1 MLMTS
6 ALKNAVLFLNTD
18 RVIKLLE
25 WGGVGGQEQDR
36 DADGA
41 RWWGWQG
48 MLCSVLSGTWS
59 FRMLGWDE
67 QPELGFPI
75 HTEQCNRENE

>member
-25 WGGVGGQEQDR
+25 RGGVAGQEQQR
-36 DADGA
+36 DAQQ
-41 RWWGWQG
+41 RQQQ
-48 MLCSVLSGTWS
+48 
-59 FRMLGWDE
+59 E
-67 QPELGFPI
+67 EKK
-75 HTEQCNRENE
+75 

>member
-25 WGGVGGQEQDR
+25 RGGGGGQEQHR

-41 RWWGWQG
+41 QWWCWQVV
-48 MLCSVLSGTWS
+48 LCSVLSGHLELS
-59 FRMLGWDE
+59 EVGLG
-67 QPELGFPI
+67 
-75 HTEQCNRENE
+75 